1 MNPIDYGLS
10 FIHGSVPSNRARFWV
25 ESRTRVVDEK
35 EGKTEDFYQCGSCKG
50 EETFAEK
57 DLLRARD
64 NSYDFLPVF
73 GSVDSVIFRRF
84 AAAPAGGDYR
94 QMAPS
99 DSWWGGMIYRLT
111 EAAPIHVLDTNEK
124 IRTATH
130 AELPL
135 IVQTRICNEQTQMRA
150 IIEFPVKTMNI
161 NDDRDMYQVDT
172 GPVVFPDLSRRYGR
186 MVESLS
192 LAYEAINA
200 PHFADFL
207 LEVRTPVVVDGKH
220 VCDVYHYS
228 EPVTLRAENTLY
240 CVGELPG

>member
-84 AAAPAGGDYR
+84 AAAPPGGDSSPWPR
-94 QMAPS
+94 IGRAPVPTIILPGCCGT
-99 DSWWGGMIYRLT
+99 DRG
-111 EAAPIHVLDTNEK
+111 VC
-124 IRTATH
+124 H
-130 AELPL
+130 AHG
-135 IVQTRICNEQTQMRA
+135 TTGRA
-150 IIEFPVKTMNI
+150 KA
-161 NDDRDMYQVDT
+161 VDT
-172 GPVVFPDLSRRYGR
+172 GGPAELDDRVLHQRRHR
-186 MVESLS
+186 KRKTERR
-192 LAYEAINA
+192 AA
-200 PHFADFL
+200 PGPRDRQGAHHA
-207 LEVRTPVVVDGKH
+207 
-220 VCDVYHYS
+220 
-228 EPVTLRAENTLY
+228 LRRFRAGTQ
-240 CVGELPG
+240 P